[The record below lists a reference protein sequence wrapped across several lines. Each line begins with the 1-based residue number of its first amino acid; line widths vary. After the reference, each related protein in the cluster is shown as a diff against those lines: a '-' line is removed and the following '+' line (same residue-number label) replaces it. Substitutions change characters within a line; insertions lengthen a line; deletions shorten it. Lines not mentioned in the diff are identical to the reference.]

1 MKRLSGFIII
11 IGILIALYP
20 LADNIFSSYMEKK
33 YLTLAEEKVENN
45 NAETDKEIKDNYLN
59 LNNVF
64 KDENLTEEKTNNT
77 PGASENKKS
86 QEEAAKPEVK
96 KDILGILK
104 IKKINLTLP
113 ILDGA
118 TLLNMKYG
126 AAKIKGTTAIGQIGN
141 TGIAAHRSYTYGR
154 NFNRLDEIEPG
165 DEIQIVT
172 ANATYNYVVYEK
184 LIVRPDD
191 LSVLNRNNKDKI
203 LTLITC
209 HPLRIATHRLI
220 IHAIIK

>member
-1 MKRLSGFIII
+1 MKRLSGLIII

-20 LADNIFSSYMEKK
+20 IADNIFTSYMQSK
-33 YLTLAEEKVENN
+33 YLKLAEEDLKNN
-45 NAETDKEIKDNYLN
+45 AAETDKEIKDNYIN
-59 LNNVF
+59 LNEVF
-64 KDENLTEEKTNNT
+64 KNENLQDVKNNNIST
-77 PGASENKKS
+77 SENNES
-86 QEEAAKPEVK
+86 QAKETNPESK

-104 IKKINLTLP
+104 IKKINLTIP

-126 AAKIKGTTAIGQIGN
+126 AAKIKGTTAIGQVGN
-141 TGIAAHRSYTYGR
+141 TGIAAHRSYTYGK
-154 NFNRLDEIEPG
+154 NFNRLDELEPG

-191 LSVLNRNNKDKI
+191 LSVLNRNKKDKI

-209 HPLRIATHRLI
+209 HPIRIATHRLI

>member
-1 MKRLSGFIII
+1 MKRLAGFIIT

-20 LADNIFSSYMEKK
+20 LADNIFSSYMQKK
-33 YLTLAEEKVENN
+33 YLKSAEENIENN
-45 NAETDKEIKDNYLN
+45 NAQTEKEIKDNYLN
-59 LNNVF
+59 LNDVF
-64 KDENLTEEKTNNT
+64 KNENLSEEKNNNT
-77 PGASENKKS
+77 TTSENKKS
-86 QEEAAKPEVK
+86 QVKVTKPETK
-96 KDILGILK
+96 KDVLGILK

-113 ILDGA
+113 ILDGT
-118 TLLNMKYG
+118 TLLNMKSG
-126 AAKIKGTTAIGQIGN
+126 AAKIKGTTSIGQIGN

-154 NFNRLDEIEPG
+154 NFNRLDELEAG

-209 HPLRIATHRLI
+209 HPIRIATHRLI